1 MIKVDGTLINF
12 LWSIFLFSSSFFHFL
27 RSFDQLPFNKRTSL
41 HPRSNMTLF
50 SDHFFLQTYPLT
62 HLFTVHFARFIRTI
76 LFSGCILSTFK
87 FCTSCLLAMT
97 RLTRVRPRKDL
108 SSRPRGQR
116 SWPGLLSEYCLQV
129 SDEFDRYNR
138 YERLANFR
146 TKLVA

>member
-1 MIKVDGTLINF
+1 MVLINF
-12 LWSIFLFSSSFFHFL
+12 VWSIFLLSSSFLNFL
-27 RSFDQLPFNKRTSL
+27 RFFDQLPFNKRSSELTSPIKHDL
-41 HPRSNMTLF
+41 LPRSFLF
-50 SDHFFLQTYPLT
+50 TALPSNT

-138 YERLANFR
+138 FERLANFR
-146 TKLVA
+146 SKLVA